1 MKTFRRLLAV
11 AIVGVLVV
19 GVTVFIM
26 QQPAQKQQ
34 QRTGGRFARTGDGP
48 VPVLVAPAQAA
59 DVPVYLDGVG
69 TAKALNTVTVRA
81 QVDGILLSVNF
92 KEGQDVKR
100 GDVLAVIDPV
110 TFQAQLDQQV
120 AKKTLD
126 EAQLAN
132 ARLDLARYVKLAL
145 SNAGNKQ
152 QADTQRALVAQLE
165 AQVKIDQAMIDNARA
180 MLGYTKITAPLAGRT
195 GIRQVD
201 QGNIVHASDATGIV
215 TITQIRPIAILFT
228 LPQQQLSQVNKAQAK
243 GVLPVE
249 AMGADNKTVADRGTL
264 QVVDNQVDPTTG
276 TVKLKAEF
284 PNPELQI
291 WPGQFINVRLLID
304 TLRQVVV
311 VPTAAVQR
319 GPTGTFVYVVKE
331 GDVVGVRP
339 VTVSLQDDT
348 RTVITSGLQVTE
360 RVVTTG
366 FARLAD
372 GTKITISTGDTAAP
386 PPPANRPPGER
397 RKKRGETTVQGEDVP
412 AGAPKAGGAPSATP

>member
-1 MKTFRRLLAV
+1 MKTFRRIL
-11 AIVGVLVV
+11 AIVIVFALVGGVAFYI
-19 GVTVFIM
+19 TK
-26 QQPAQKQQ
+26 QQPAKKSSGG
-34 QRTGGRFARTGDGP
+34 GGRFARNNDGP
-48 VPVLVAPAQAA
+48 VPVLIAPAKTL

-69 TAKALNTVTVRA
+69 TSKALNTVTVRP

-100 GDVLAVIDPV
+100 GDVLARIDPV

-120 AKKTLD
+120 AKKALD

-132 ARLDLARYVKLAL
+132 ARLDLDRYVKLAQ

-165 AQVKIDQAMIDNARA
+165 AQVKIDQGMIDNARA
-180 MLGYTKITAPLAGRT
+180 MLGYTKITAPIDGRT

-201 QGNIVHASDATGIV
+201 EGNIVHAADATGIV
-215 TITQIRPIAILFT
+215 VITQIKPIAILFT
-228 LPQQQLSQVNKAQAK
+228 LPQQQINQVNKAAAK
-243 GVLPVE
+243 GALPVE
-249 AMGADNKTVADRGTL
+249 AMAADNTTVADRGTL
-264 QVVDNQVDPTTG
+264 QVVDNQVDSTTG

-304 TLRQVVV
+304 TLRQVIV

-319 GPTGTFVYVVKE
+319 GPNGTFVYAVK
-331 GDVVGVRP
+331 DDNSVTVRP

-348 RTVITSGLQVTE
+348 RAVITTGLE
-360 RVVTTG
+360 ASDKVVTTG
-366 FARLAD
+366 FARLAE
-372 GTKITISTGDTAAP
+372 GTKITITTPDATPTAP
-386 PPPANRPPGER
+386 VKRQPGER
-397 RKKRGETTVQGEDVP
+397 RKKRGDSSAESGNGP
-412 AGAPKAGGAPSATP
+412 RAPKTEGARSATP